1 MSRSTADE
9 FRLDGADELLAALA
23 ERPHVRAVVAGHLHD
38 AVDLE
43 APSGLAV
50 LGCPSTIVGITHHG
64 DQMEIGNG
72 AITGARVLTLDDD
85 GTFTSRILEA

>member
-1 MSRSTADE
+1 MSRSTAAE

-43 APSGLAV
+43 TPSGLPV
-50 LGCPSTIVGITHHG
+50 LGCPSTIVGIAHHG
-64 DQMEIGNG
+64 DQMDIGG
-72 AITGARVLTLDDD
+72 SAITGARVLTLDDD
-85 GTFTSRILEA
+85 GTFTSRILQA